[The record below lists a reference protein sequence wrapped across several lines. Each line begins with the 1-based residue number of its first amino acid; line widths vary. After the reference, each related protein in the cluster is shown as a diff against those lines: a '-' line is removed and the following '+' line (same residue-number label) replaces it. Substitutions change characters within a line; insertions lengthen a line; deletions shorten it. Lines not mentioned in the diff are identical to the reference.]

1 MLKDSCFSSKE
12 TILHTKVVSFP
23 FFLTVMTNVF
33 WFLKC
38 YMLYETHGN
47 FLALLILHSMHF
59 IEISIFRGSRTIMPG
74 ILLGS
79 NLLKK
84 GVSWRGLKGFVIF
97 SLGFYA
103 HGVLFPNPRRVLQE
117 VTESYAEAKSLS
129 GELDAQ
135 LDELR
140 KNKKVLDDL
149 VQLYVAGL
157 AELKELKEANGH

>member
-38 YMLYETHGN
+38 YML
-47 FLALLILHSMHF
+47 
-59 IEISIFRGSRTIMPG
+59 GSRTIMPG